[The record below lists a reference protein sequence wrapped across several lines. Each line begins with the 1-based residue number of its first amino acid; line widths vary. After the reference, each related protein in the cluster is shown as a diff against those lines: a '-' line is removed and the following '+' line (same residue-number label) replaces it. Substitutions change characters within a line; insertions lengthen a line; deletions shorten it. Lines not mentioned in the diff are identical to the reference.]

1 MCVPL
6 TLNAMSDP
14 QKPSSPALPIE
25 ISGSIWFRSGEQQWG
40 NQRRMALLA
49 AIGDKGSI
57 TAAAKQINLSY
68 KAAWDAVDTMNNLAG
83 EPLVLR
89 TTGGQRGGGAT
100 LTPRAQEL
108 IHLYQALHQEHERF
122 MGQLAR
128 ASVLSTD
135 NLELIQN
142 MMVQTSARNKLTGV
156 IDHIKPGAVND
167 KVILNA
173 GQNLQL
179 TASVTKES
187 VENLAL
193 QPGKRILA
201 FIKASSVIVGLPQ
214 NTQKLSASNQ
224 LRGRINR
231 ITTGTVNSEVCITLN
246 SGPVI
251 AAMITTES
259 LRSLQLHEEQ
269 DAYAIFKASS
279 VMLGTLD

>member
-1 MCVPL
+1 
-6 TLNAMSDP
+6 MSDS
-14 QKPSSPALPIE
+14 QKTSSPALPIE

-49 AIGDKGSI
+49 AIGEKGSI

-108 IHLYQALHQEHERF
+108 IRLYQALHQEHERF
-122 MGQLAR
+122 MAQLAR
-128 ASVLSTD
+128 ANVLSAD

-167 KVILNA
+167 EVILNA

-187 VENLAL
+187 VDGLSL
-193 QPGKRILA
+193 RSGKRVLA

-224 LRGRINR
+224 LRGRISR
-231 ITTGTVNSEVCITLN
+231 ITVGTVNSEVCITLN

-251 AAMITTES
+251 AATITTES
-259 LRSLQLHEEQ
+259 LHSLQLHEEQ

>member
-1 MCVPL
+1 
-6 TLNAMSDP
+6 MSDS
-14 QKPSSPALPIE
+14 QKTSSPALPIE

-49 AIGDKGSI
+49 AIGEKGSI

-108 IHLYQALHQEHERF
+108 IRLYQALHQEHERF
-122 MGQLAR
+122 MAQLAR
-128 ASVLSTD
+128 ANVLSAD

-167 KVILNA
+167 EVILNA

-187 VENLAL
+187 VDGLSL
-193 QPGKRILA
+193 RSGKRVLA

-224 LRGRINR
+224 LPGRINR
-231 ITTGTVNSEVCITLN
+231 ITVGTVNSEVCITLN

-251 AAMITTES
+251 AATITTES